1 LAVAAGDLAV
11 CEEVLGAMDSADQVH
26 EGITPLFVACDHARP
41 FIVEMLVL
49 RGADVN
55 FHRESDGWT
64 PLMAAARADAFGA
77 IKVLMENGADIF
89 YRSPGGETALDVAE
103 RRSTE
108 TSASEEK
115 TPFALLM
122 LRLLEKRE
130 ELQAAFFEDLA
141 DVLAQAY
148 DEDSPPLLTA
158 VEREDDDYVMC
169 LLDNGC
175 PVNTKDKDGNTALL
189 VAACLGRLGT
199 VECLIDRGADV
210 KATNAVGATALHQS
224 CQRNLAQLAA
234 LLLERGADVNDVTF
248 RGGISPNP
256 TLLGQPPVLP
266 RFPLTTF
273 LVLPQASPPSCS
285 RPTAAPPTAR

>member
-1 LAVAAGDLAV
+1 
-11 CEEVLGAMDSADQVH
+11 
-26 EGITPLFVACDHARP
+26 
-41 FIVEMLVL
+41 MLSV
-49 RGADVN
+49 RSR
-55 FHRESDGWT
+55 F
-64 PLMAAARADAFGA
+64 
-77 IKVLMENGADIF
+77 IF

-256 TLLGQPPVLP
+256 TLLGLPRPCCLCVVALSQPPVLP